1 MKESEDNDRKN
12 REKMSI
18 PRLKVYCHHPV
29 EGKLMNVK
37 LFVMP
42 DITWTEATEKAYKK
56 FGLENVVSLDQCRLV
71 SYEHNTDLIEC
82 SYDDREHESVGN
94 IWRFSRRFD
103 LLLEIRRKD
112 QKFETY
118 LPGGEY
124 GTLDEC
130 VCEMNYIQSKF
141 KLHKCYVLGVATKV
155 FVIDV
160 TREEVI
166 DGPIDV
172 RGLLSQ
178 SVKEYKQTVG
188 KIISMDPKQMKVIL
202 RKFPEIRPVEN
213 DDSDLQTEGF
223 YNANKVFISTMYD
236 IDNGKP
242 FQESTVHRIIE
253 NFRHVISLHIQ
264 LPDTSKGT
272 IFQ

>member
-18 PRLKVYCHHPV
+18 AKLKVYCHHPV
-29 EGKLMNVK
+29 EGKLTNVK

-71 SYEHNTDLIEC
+71 SYVYEHNTDLIEC

-124 GTLDEC
+124 GIRWMC
-130 VCEMNYIQSKF
+130 V
-141 KLHKCYVLGVATKV
+141 
-155 FVIDV
+155 
-160 TREEVI
+160 
-166 DGPIDV
+166 
-172 RGLLSQ
+172 
-178 SVKEYKQTVG
+178 
-188 KIISMDPKQMKVIL
+188 
-202 RKFPEIRPVEN
+202 
-213 DDSDLQTEGF
+213 
-223 YNANKVFISTMYD
+223 
-236 IDNGKP
+236 
-242 FQESTVHRIIE
+242 
-253 NFRHVISLHIQ
+253 
-264 LPDTSKGT
+264 
-272 IFQ
+272 